1 MENTFKASAFKDDKL
16 KDQIKRWAAEFLQ
29 RESSG
34 QSLITVT
41 DVKIG
46 NEAREATILFT
57 VLPESKQEAA
67 LEFARR
73 QLGDFREFINKKVK
87 TGRMPFFHFDIDRG
101 EKHRQRI
108 DEITIKN

>member
-1 MENTFKASAFKDDKL
+1 MNTTFKDEKL
-16 KDQIKRWAAEFLQ
+16 KDQIHKWAAEFLQ
-29 RESSG
+29 RESTG

-46 NEAREATILFT
+46 SEAREATILFT
-57 VLPESKQEAA
+57 VLPESKQDAA

-73 QLGDFREFINKKVK
+73 QLSDFRIFMNEKVK
-87 TGRMPFFHFDIDRG
+87 TGRMPYFHFDIDRG

-108 DEITIKN
+108 DEITISR

>member
-1 MENTFKASAFKDDKL
+1 MTTTFKDEKL
-16 KDQIKRWAAEFLQ
+16 KDQIHKWAAEFLQ
-29 RESSG
+29 RESTG

-46 NEAREATILFT
+46 SEAREATIFFT
-57 VLPESKQEAA
+57 VLPESKQEVA

-73 QLGDFREFINKKVK
+73 QLTDFREYMNEKVK
-87 TGRMPFFHFDIDRG
+87 TGRMPYFHFDIDRG

-108 DEITIKN
+108 DEIIIKN

>member
-1 MENTFKASAFKDDKL
+1 MITKFKDEKL
-16 KDQIKRWAAEFLQ
+16 KDQIHKFAAEYLQ
-29 RESSG
+29 KESSG

-46 NEAREATILFT
+46 KDAKEATILFT
-57 VLPESKQEAA
+57 VLPESKQEVA

-108 DEITIKN
+108 DEIIIKN

>member
-1 MENTFKASAFKDDKL
+1 MTTTFKDEKL
-16 KDQIKRWAAEFLQ
+16 KDQIKKWAAIFLQ

-34 QSLITVT
+34 ASLITVT
-41 DVKIG
+41 DVKLSG
-46 NEAREATILFT
+46 DAKEATVLFT
-57 VLPESKQEAA
+57 VLPESKQDSA

-73 QLGDFREFINKKVK
+73 QLGEFRDFMTEKVK

-108 DEITIKN
+108 DEIIIKN

>member
-1 MENTFKASAFKDDKL
+1 MLTPFKDEKL
-16 KDQIKRWAAEFLQ
+16 KDQIHKWAAEFLQ

-41 DVKIG
+41 DVRLTD
-46 NEAREATILFT
+46 EAREATVLFT

-73 QLGDFREFINKKVK
+73 QLGDFREYMNEKVK

-108 DEITIKN
+108 DEIIIKN

>member
-1 MENTFKASAFKDDKL
+1 MTTTFKDEKL
-16 KDQIKRWAAEFLQ
+16 KDQIHKWAAEFLQ
-29 RESSG
+29 RESTG

-46 NEAREATILFT
+46 SEAREATILFT

-73 QLGDFREFINKKVK
+73 QLSDFRIFMNEKVK
-87 TGRMPFFHFDIDRG
+87 TGRMPYFHFDIDRG

-108 DEITIKN
+108 DEITISR

>member
-1 MENTFKASAFKDDKL
+1 MPTNFKNEKL
-16 KDQIKRWAAEFLQ
+16 KDQIKKFAAEFLQ
-29 RESSG
+29 RESNG
-34 QSLITVT
+34 QSMITVT

-46 NEAREATILFT
+46 SEAKEATVFFT
-57 VLPESKQEAA
+57 VLPETKQDSA

-73 QLGDFREFINKKVK
+73 QLGEFREFMNEKVK

-108 DEITIKN
+108 DEIIIKN

>member
-1 MENTFKASAFKDDKL
+1 MPKTFKDEKL
-16 KDQIKRWAAEFLQ
+16 REQIHKWAAEFLQ
-29 RESSG
+29 RESTG

-41 DVKIG
+41 DVRLG
-46 NEAREATILFT
+46 QDAEEATILFT

-73 QLGDFREFINKKVK
+73 QLSEFREFMNKKVK

>member
-1 MENTFKASAFKDDKL
+1 MTITLKDKKL
-16 KDQIKRWAAEFLQ
+16 KDQIQKWAAIFLQ
-29 RESSG
+29 KESSG

-41 DVKIG
+41 DVKLSTD
-46 NEAREATILFT
+46 AKEATVLFT
-57 VLPESKQEAA
+57 VLPAEKETVA
-67 LEFARR
+67 LDFARR
-73 QLGDFREFINKKVK
+73 QLGDFRVFMAEKIK

>member
-1 MENTFKASAFKDDKL
+1 MPTAFKDEKL
-16 KDQIKRWAAEFLQ
+16 RDQVKKFAAEFLQ
-29 RESSG
+29 RESTG

-46 NEAREATILFT
+46 KDAKEATILFT
-57 VLPESKQEAA
+57 VLPENKEEVA

-73 QLGDFREFINKKVK
+73 QLGDFRDFMNKKVK

-108 DEITIKN
+108 DEIIIKN

>member
-1 MENTFKASAFKDDKL
+1 MTTTFRDEKL
-16 KDQIKRWAAEFLQ
+16 KDQIKKWAAEFLQ
-29 RESSG
+29 RESNG
-34 QSLITVT
+34 NSLITVT
-41 DVKIG
+41 DVKISTD
-46 NEAREATILFT
+46 AKEATILFT

-73 QLGDFREFINKKVK
+73 QLSEFREFLGKKVK
-87 TGRMPFFHFDIDRG
+87 IGRMPFFHFDIDRG